1 LQVSVGTLLAF
12 TIVAVS
18 ILILRYVPP
27 DEVPLPSS
35 LQASFRLSQEFDE
48 EKARDENREQGT
60 SDVIVVES
68 INDPLIE
75 KQLYASKLDEVKRR
89 KTAACSIASVCAGV
103 LILTSSA
110 SVTFLP
116 L

>member
-1 LQVSVGTLLAF
+1 MQVSVGTLLAF

-35 LQASFRLSQEFDE
+35 LQTSFRLSQECDE
-48 EKARDENREQGT
+48 EKVGSPLGDGNHEQGT
-60 SDVIVVES
+60 SEIKDVIVVES

-75 KQLYASKLDEVKRR
+75 KQLYASKSR
-89 KTAACSIASVCAGV
+89 KLHFDFGRVYI
-103 LILTSSA
+103 
-110 SVTFLP
+110 F
-116 L
+116 